1 MRSIMRLALGA
12 ASVMVALGSETVG
25 AAPSFTTEYSYYS
38 VSGSNPTGIYASL
51 LRHLQRVNGKK
62 HHAFTSIRISSP
74 RTVRTAKGCRVES
87 LSVRFLIRMP
97 RHSDEASLSANDRRL
112 WRQFSSF
119 VKRHEETHRAIWMA
133 CARSIAARV
142 IQAQSCDQAARRVI
156 EQTKAACRKKDAA
169 FDAAEGRRLDN
180 HPFMRAAVAPIYAPI
195 RTRKKTA
202 LQAN

>member
-12 ASVMVALGSETVG
+12 ASMMLALGPETAG

-38 VSGSNPTGIYASL
+38 VSGATPTAIYASL

-97 RHSDEASLSANDRRL
+97 RHSNEASLSPNNRRL

-133 CARSIAARV
+133 CARSITARV
-142 IQAQSCDQAARRVI
+142 MPAQGCDQAARKVI

-180 HPFMRAAVAPIYAPI
+180 HPFMRAAVAPIYTPI
-195 RTRKKTA
+195 RARKKAA

>member
-12 ASVMVALGSETVG
+12 ACVMVALGPEKVR

-38 VSGSNPTGIYASL
+38 VSGASPTAIYASL
-51 LRHLQRVNGKK
+51 LRHLQRVNGKR
-62 HHAFTSIRISSP
+62 HHAYTSIKFSSP

-87 LSVRFLIRMP
+87 LSVRFLIRLP
-97 RHSDEASLSANDRRL
+97 RHSDETSLSANGRRL

-119 VKRHEETHRAIWMA
+119 VRQHEETHRAIWMA
-133 CARSIAARV
+133 CARNITARV
-142 IQAQSCDQAARRVI
+142 IQAPSCDQAARRII

-180 HPFMRAAVAPIYAPI
+180 HPFMRAAVAPIYTPI
-195 RTRKKTA
+195 RTRKKSA